1 MKKVFLIGYMGV
13 GKTTLGKRLANA
25 LELPFSDLD
34 KEIVKMESLSIKEI
48 FSKSGELHFR
58 ELESRMLKDFCNRKE
73 SFVLSTGGGTVTS
86 IGNMESMKAAGLVVW
101 LDMPLEIILS
111 RLAQSEDRPLLENV
125 QAEDRRGF
133 IEAHFAERLHHYQE
147 AHIRFDS
154 ANVSAE
160 KLAELVRVCQRS
172 L

>member
-1 MKKVFLIGYMGV
+1 
-13 GKTTLGKRLANA
+13 
-25 LELPFSDLD
+25 
-34 KEIVKMESLSIKEI
+34 
-48 FSKSGELHFR
+48 
-58 ELESRMLKDFCNRKE
+58 
-73 SFVLSTGGGTVTS
+73 
-86 IGNMESMKAAGLVVW
+86 
-101 LDMPLEIILS
+101 
-111 RLAQSEDRPLLENV
+111 V